1 MSRLELIDRAI
12 ESAKCRIYR
21 LKANTPSSC
30 TKEHQVKA
38 TNQIEL
44 MEITIEALE
53 RLKLYEDDGK

>member
-53 RLKLYEDDGK
+53 RLKLCENDGR

>member
-12 ESAKCRIYR
+12 ESAKCRTYR

-38 TNQIEL
+38 VNQIEL

-53 RLKLYEDDGK
+53 RLKLCEDDER